1 MKYNQHRYFLVSG
14 ILFLFLILYI
24 ELVTITASIAQLLDF
39 LDDGRWFSSLVKY
52 VPLSKIVIIGTL
64 LLIAI
69 VFAAYAIT
77 RNDQVQHRTSSKFD
91 KPIFKK
97 HGYTNDTDVIT
108 ATTTEQERITD
119 L

>member
-1 MKYNQHRYFLVSG
+1 MPRPLPLHCLQAKLWRLTNEVQSAQIFLVSG

-24 ELVTITASIAQLLDF
+24 ELVTRTASIAQLLDF

-77 RNDQVQHRTSSKFD
+77 RND
-91 KPIFKK
+91 
-97 HGYTNDTDVIT
+97 
-108 ATTTEQERITD
+108 
-119 L
+119 

>member
-77 RNDQVQHRTSSKFD
+77 RND
-91 KPIFKK
+91 
-97 HGYTNDTDVIT
+97 
-108 ATTTEQERITD
+108 
-119 L
+119 